1 MALKN
6 HGLNTPTPISNVTP
20 QAKADGRI
28 MELKK
33 DLVQSKMGCTGLKA
47 NKYAD
52 NAGRISSRTEQIMD
66 FLLGGK
72 KGDGKAMI

>member
-20 QAKADGRI
+20 QARADGRI

-33 DLVQSKMGCTGLKA
+33 DLLQSKMGRTGLKA
-47 NKYAD
+47 NKYTDSA
-52 NAGRISSRTEQIMD
+52 ARRSSRTEQIMD
-66 FLLGGK
+66 FPLGE